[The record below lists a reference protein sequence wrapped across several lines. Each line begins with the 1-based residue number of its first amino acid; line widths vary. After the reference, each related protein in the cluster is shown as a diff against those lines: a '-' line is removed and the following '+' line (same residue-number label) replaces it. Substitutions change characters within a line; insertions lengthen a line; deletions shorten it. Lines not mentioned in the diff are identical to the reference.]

1 MPHQVQQSCIEEGA
15 AGRRLSSVPLLSAL
29 DEPTLAALDAELRW
43 VRVQGGQ
50 TLFRE
55 NDVADALYVVMSGC
69 LGVSVSD
76 GHGGNTLISRI
87 SAGETVGEMGILDG
101 GFRSATV
108 EALRD
113 TELLRLDKS
122 SCERLVERY
131 PRSMLSLMSLLVRRL
146 RNTTRHLDEQAQV
159 RTVALVPADWFVDHR
174 RVAHD
179 LVNRLVADGQRA
191 LLLDCKSANRSTEWL
206 SVMETG
212 HDLVVYCAEPENPD
226 WTKLCLRQADR
237 VLLLA
242 SSGAPFM
249 MPTWLAEVDMD
260 CRRPFDLVMI
270 QQGRQNIGRTVE
282 RWRARLPIDVV
293 CQVRHGNP
301 NDIARLLRLLRGT
314 AVGLVLSAGGARGFA
329 HLGVVRALREAHVPI
344 DRVGGCSMGA
354 IVGAAVAMEWGDAE
368 IRERLRSA
376 FVESNPINDYTLPF
390 LSLVKGNKVAR
401 RLEEHF
407 GSIDIEDLWRPFF
420 CVSTN
425 LSAGVLVVHRDGP
438 LTRALR
444 ASVAIPGLL
453 PPVMIDREA
462 HVDGGVMNW
471 LPVDVMGSKRGPIIA
486 VDAASDP
493 ALASFEEGNGT
504 QSDWRLWRRWG
515 KMPPIVDLLFRAAT
529 VSSDALGKAA
539 RGQANILFKPALE
552 TVDLLDWKACD
563 RAIDAGYRHAI
574 EKLEQHEKSMAQ
586 RQW

>member
-1 MPHQVQQSCIEEGA
+1 MPPQVQQSRIEEKA
-15 AGRRLSSVPLLSAL
+15 IGRLLSSVPLLSAL
-29 DEPTLAALDAELRW
+29 DAPSLAALDAELK
-43 VRVQGGQ
+43 RVNVPGGQ

-55 NDVADALYVVMSGC
+55 NDIADALYVVMSGC

-76 GHGGNTLISRI
+76 GHGCDTLVSRI
-87 SAGETVGEMGILDG
+87 VAGETVGEMGILDG

-122 SCERLVERY
+122 SCERLVEQY

-146 RNTTRHLDEQAQV
+146 RNTTRHLDDQAQV
-159 RTVALVPADWFVDHR
+159 RTVALVSTDHYADHR

-206 SVMETG
+206 SAAEADN
-212 HDLVVYCAEPENPD
+212 DLVVYCAEPANPD

-237 VLLLA
+237 VLLVA
-242 SSGAPFM
+242 SSGAPFT
-249 MPTWLAEVDMD
+249 MPTWLAEEGKE
-260 CRRPFDLVMI
+260 CRRPFDLVVI
-270 QQGRQNIGRTVE
+270 RQGRNIGRTVE
-282 RWRARLPIDVV
+282 CWRARLPIDVV

-329 HLGVVRALREAHVPI
+329 HLGVVRALREAHIPI
-344 DRVGGCSMGA
+344 DRIGGCSMGA
-354 IVGAAVAMEWGDAE
+354 IIGAAVAMEWDDAE

-390 LSLVKGNKVAR
+390 LSLVKGRKITR

-407 GSIDIEDLWRPFF
+407 GSTCIEDLWRPFF

-425 LSAGVLVVHRDGP
+425 LSAGVLAVHRGGP
-438 LTRALR
+438 LVRALR

-462 HVDGGVMNW
+462 HVDGGVINW
-471 LPVDVMGSKRGPIIA
+471 LPVDVMGSKRGPVIA
-486 VDAASDP
+486 VDAASNP
-493 ALASFEEGNGT
+493 ALVSFAGGNST
-504 QSDWRLWRRWG
+504 QPDWRLWRRWA

-529 VSSDALGKAA
+529 VSCDALGRAA
-539 RGQANILFKPALE
+539 CGQADILFKPALE

-563 RAIDAGYRHAI
+563 RAIEAGYRHAV
-574 EKLEQHEKSMAQ
+574 ELLEQRDKATAH

>member
-1 MPHQVQQSCIEEGA
+1 MPPQVQQSRIEEKAIG
-15 AGRRLSSVPLLSAL
+15 GRLSSVPLLSAL
-29 DEPTLAALDAELRW
+29 DEPSLAALDAELK
-43 VRVQGGQ
+43 RVSVPGGQ

-76 GHGGNTLISRI
+76 GHGGDTLISRI
-87 SAGETVGEMGILDG
+87 VAGETVGEMGILDG

-113 TELLRLDKS
+113 SELLRLDKS
-122 SCERLVERY
+122 SCERLVEQY
-131 PRSMLSLMSLLVRRL
+131 PRSMLSLVSLLVRRL
-146 RNTTRHLDEQAQV
+146 RNTTRHLDDQAQV
-159 RTVALVPADWFVDHR
+159 RTVALVSTDHYADHR

-191 LLLDCKSANRSTEWL
+191 LLLDCKSASRSTEWL
-206 SVMETG
+206 SAAEAAN
-212 HDLVVYCAEPENPD
+212 DLVVYCAEPANPD

-237 VLLLA
+237 VLLVA
-242 SSGAPFM
+242 SSGAPFA
-249 MPTWLAEVDMD
+249 MPTWLAEEGRD
-260 CRRPFDLVMI
+260 CRRPFDLVVI
-270 QQGRQNIGRTVE
+270 QQAQRNIGRTVE
-282 RWRARLPIDVV
+282 FWRARLPIDVV
-293 CQVRHGNP
+293 CQVRHGNS

-344 DRVGGCSMGA
+344 DRIGGCSMGA
-354 IVGAAVAMEWGDAE
+354 IVGAAVAMEWADAE
-368 IRERLRSA
+368 IRERLRNA

-390 LSLVKGNKVAR
+390 LSLVKGNKVTR

-407 GSIDIEDLWRPFF
+407 GSIRIEDLWRPFF

-425 LSAGVLVVHRDGP
+425 LSAGAVAVHRDGP

-453 PPVMIDREA
+453 PPVMIDGEA

-471 LPVDVMGSKRGPIIA
+471 LPVDLMDSKRGPVIA

-493 ALASFEEGNGT
+493 ALVSFEGGSGT
-504 QSDWRLWRRWG
+504 QPDWRFWRRWG

-529 VSSDALGKAA
+529 VSSDALGRAA
-539 RGQANILFKPALE
+539 CGQADILFKPALE

-574 EKLEQHEKSMAQ
+574 EKLEQQDKSMAH

>member
-1 MPHQVQQSCIEEGA
+1 MPPQVQQSRIEEKA
-15 AGRRLSSVPLLSAL
+15 IGRLLSSVPLLSAL
-29 DEPTLAALDAELRW
+29 DAPSLAALDAELK
-43 VRVQGGQ
+43 RVNVPGGQ

-55 NDVADALYVVMSGC
+55 NDIADALYVVMSGC

-76 GHGGNTLISRI
+76 GHGCDTLVSRI
-87 SAGETVGEMGILDG
+87 VAGETVGEMGILDG

-122 SCERLVERY
+122 SCERLVEQY

-146 RNTTRHLDEQAQV
+146 RNTTRHLDDHAQV
-159 RTVALVPADWFVDHR
+159 RTVALVSTDHYADHR

-179 LVNRLVADGQRA
+179 LVNRLVAGGQRA

-206 SVMETG
+206 SAAEADN
-212 HDLVVYCAEPENPD
+212 DLVVYCAEPANPD

-237 VLLLA
+237 VLLVA
-242 SSGAPFM
+242 SSGAPFT
-249 MPTWLAEVDMD
+249 MPTWLTEEGKE
-260 CRRPFDLVMI
+260 CRRPFDLVVI
-270 QQGRQNIGRTVE
+270 RQGRNIGRTVE
-282 RWRARLPIDVV
+282 CWRARLPIDVV

-329 HLGVVRALREAHVPI
+329 HLGVVRALREAHIPI
-344 DRVGGCSMGA
+344 DRIGGCSMGA
-354 IVGAAVAMEWGDAE
+354 IIGAAVAMEWDDAE

-390 LSLVKGNKVAR
+390 LSLVKGRKITR

-407 GSIDIEDLWRPFF
+407 GSTCIEDLWRPFF

-425 LSAGVLVVHRDGP
+425 LSAGVLAVHRGGP
-438 LTRALR
+438 LVRALR

-462 HVDGGVMNW
+462 HVDGGVINW
-471 LPVDVMGSKRGPIIA
+471 LPVDVMGSKRGPVIA
-486 VDAASDP
+486 VDAASNP
-493 ALASFEEGNGT
+493 ALVSFAGGNST
-504 QSDWRLWRRWG
+504 QPDWRFWRRWA

-529 VSSDALGKAA
+529 VSCDALGRAA
-539 RGQANILFKPALE
+539 CGQADILFKPALE

-563 RAIDAGYRHAI
+563 RAIEAGYRHAL
-574 EKLEQHEKSMAQ
+574 ELLEQRDKATAH

>member
-1 MPHQVQQSCIEEGA
+1 MPHHVQQSCIEEGA
-15 AGRRLSSVPLLSAL
+15 VGRRLASVALLSAL
-29 DEPTLAALDAELRW
+29 DEPTLAALDAELKW
-43 VRVQGGQ
+43 VRVPGGQ

-76 GHGGNTLISRI
+76 GHGGDTLISRI
-87 SAGETVGEMGILDG
+87 VAGETVGEMGILDG

-122 SCERLVERY
+122 SCERLVDRY
-131 PRSMLSLMSLLVRRL
+131 PRSMLSLVSLLVRRL
-146 RNTTRHLDEQAQV
+146 RNTTRHLDDQAQV
-159 RTVALVPADWFVDHR
+159 RTVALVSTDHDADHR

-191 LLLDCKSANRSTEWL
+191 LLLDCESANRSTEWL
-206 SVMETG
+206 SVAEADN
-212 HDLVVYCAEPENPD
+212 DLVVYCAEPTNPD

-237 VLLLA
+237 VLLVA
-242 SSGAPFM
+242 SSGAPFT
-249 MPTWLAEVDMD
+249 MPIWLAEEGKE
-260 CRRPFDLVMI
+260 CRRPFDLVVI
-270 QQGRQNIGRTVE
+270 RQGRGNIRRTVE
-282 RWRARLPIDVV
+282 CWRARLPIDVV

-354 IVGAAVAMEWGDAE
+354 IVGAAVAMEWDDAE

-390 LSLVKGNKVAR
+390 LSLVKGNKVTR

-407 GSIDIEDLWRPFF
+407 GSIGIEDLWRPFF

-471 LPVDVMGSKRGPIIA
+471 LPVDVMGAKRGPVIA

-493 ALASFEEGNGT
+493 ALTSFEGGNGA
-504 QSDWRLWRRWG
+504 QSDWRFWRRWG

-529 VSSDALGKAA
+529 VSSDALGRAA
-539 RGQANILFKPALE
+539 RGQADILFKPALE

-574 EKLEQHEKSMAQ
+574 ELLEQRDKATA
-586 RQW
+586 RRPW

>member
-1 MPHQVQQSCIEEGA
+1 MPPQVQQSRIEEKA
-15 AGRRLSSVPLLSAL
+15 IGRLLSSVPLLSAL
-29 DEPTLAALDAELRW
+29 DAPSLAALDAELK
-43 VRVQGGQ
+43 RVNVPGGQ

-55 NDVADALYVVMSGC
+55 NDIADALYVVMSGC

-76 GHGGNTLISRI
+76 GHGCDTLVSRI
-87 SAGETVGEMGILDG
+87 VAGETVGEMGILDG

-122 SCERLVERY
+122 SCERLVEQY

-146 RNTTRHLDEQAQV
+146 RNTTRHLDDQAQV
-159 RTVALVPADWFVDHR
+159 RTVALVSTDHYADHR

-206 SVMETG
+206 SAAEADN
-212 HDLVVYCAEPENPD
+212 DLVVYCAEPANPD

-237 VLLLA
+237 VLLVA
-242 SSGAPFM
+242 SSGAPFT
-249 MPTWLAEVDMD
+249 MPTWLAEEGKE
-260 CRRPFDLVMI
+260 CRRPFDLVVI
-270 QQGRQNIGRTVE
+270 RQGRNIGRTVE
-282 RWRARLPIDVV
+282 CWRARLPIDVV

-329 HLGVVRALREAHVPI
+329 HLGVVRALREAHIPI
-344 DRVGGCSMGA
+344 DRIGGCSMGA
-354 IVGAAVAMEWGDAE
+354 IIGAAVAMEWDDAE

-390 LSLVKGNKVAR
+390 LSLVKGRKITR

-407 GSIDIEDLWRPFF
+407 GSTCIEDLWRPFF

-425 LSAGVLVVHRDGP
+425 LSAGVLAVHRGGP
-438 LTRALR
+438 LVRALR

-462 HVDGGVMNW
+462 HVDGGVINW
-471 LPVDVMGSKRGPIIA
+471 LPVDVMGSKRGPVIA
-486 VDAASDP
+486 VDAASNP
-493 ALASFEEGNGT
+493 ALVSFAGGNST
-504 QSDWRLWRRWG
+504 QPDWRFWRRWA

-529 VSSDALGKAA
+529 VSCDALGRAA
-539 RGQANILFKPALE
+539 CGQADILFKPALE

-563 RAIDAGYRHAI
+563 RAIEAGYRHAVDL
-574 EKLEQHEKSMAQ
+574 LEQRDKATAY

>member
-15 AGRRLSSVPLLSAL
+15 IRKRLSSVPLLSAL
-29 DEPTLAALDAELRW
+29 DELSLAALDAQLQW
-43 VRVQGGQ
+43 VRVPGGQ

-55 NDVADALYVVMSGC
+55 NDIADALYVVMSGC
-69 LGVSVSD
+69 LGVTVSD
-76 GHGGNTLISRI
+76 GHGRDTVVSRI
-87 SAGETVGEMGILDG
+87 VAGETVGEMGILDG
-101 GFRSATV
+101 GLRSATV

-113 TELLRLDKS
+113 SELLRLDKS
-122 SCERLVERY
+122 SCERLVEQH

-146 RNTTRHLDEQAQV
+146 RNTTRHADGQAPI
-159 RTVALVPADWFVDHR
+159 RTVALVSADSDADHH

-191 LLLDCKSANRSTEWL
+191 LLLDCNSASRSTEWL
-206 SVMETG
+206 SAAEAAN
-212 HDLVVYCAEPENPD
+212 DLVVYCAEPSNPD
-226 WTKLCLRQADR
+226 WNKLCLRQADR
-237 VLLLA
+237 VLLVA

-249 MPTWLAEVDMD
+249 MPPWLAEEGKE
-260 CRRPFDLVMI
+260 CRRPLDLVMI
-270 QQGRQNIGRTVE
+270 QQGRRDIGRTVE
-282 RWRARLPIDVV
+282 CWRARLPIDVV
-293 CQVRHGNP
+293 CKVRHGNP

-329 HLGVVRALREAHVPI
+329 HLGIVRALREAHVPI

-354 IVGAAVAMEWGDAE
+354 IVGAAVAMEWDDAE
-368 IRERLRSA
+368 TRERLRSA

-390 LSLVKGNKVAR
+390 LSLVKGHKVTR

-407 GSIDIEDLWRPFF
+407 GSTCIEDLWRPFF

-425 LSAGVLVVHRDGP
+425 LSAGVLAVHRDGP
-438 LTRALR
+438 LVRALR

-462 HVDGGVMNW
+462 HVDGGVINW
-471 LPVDVMGSKRGPIIA
+471 LPVDVMGSKRGPVIA

-493 ALASFEEGNGT
+493 ALVSFEGGNGT
-504 QSDWRLWRRWG
+504 QRDWRFWRRWR
-515 KMPPIVDLLFRAAT
+515 KMPPIVDLLFRATT
-529 VSSDALGKAA
+529 VSSDALGRAA
-539 RGQANILFKPALE
+539 CGQADILFKPALE

-574 EKLEQHEKSMAQ
+574 ELLEQRDKATAH

>member
-1 MPHQVQQSCIEEGA
+1 MPPQVQQSRIEEKA
-15 AGRRLSSVPLLSAL
+15 IGRLLSSVPLLSAL
-29 DEPTLAALDAELRW
+29 DAPSLAALDAELK
-43 VRVQGGQ
+43 RVNVPGGQ

-55 NDVADALYVVMSGC
+55 NDIADALYVVMSGC

-76 GHGGNTLISRI
+76 GHGCDTLVSRI
-87 SAGETVGEMGILDG
+87 VAGETVGEMGILDG

-122 SCERLVERY
+122 SCERLVEQY

-146 RNTTRHLDEQAQV
+146 RNTTRHLDDQAQV
-159 RTVALVPADWFVDHR
+159 RTVALVSTDHYADHR

-206 SVMETG
+206 SAAEADN
-212 HDLVVYCAEPENPD
+212 DLVVYCAEAANPD

-237 VLLLA
+237 VLLVA
-242 SSGAPFM
+242 SSGAPFT
-249 MPTWLAEVDMD
+249 MPTWLAEEGKE
-260 CRRPFDLVMI
+260 CRRPFDLVVI
-270 QQGRQNIGRTVE
+270 RQGRNIGRTVE
-282 RWRARLPIDVV
+282 CWRARLPIDVV

-329 HLGVVRALREAHVPI
+329 HLGVVRALREAHIPI
-344 DRVGGCSMGA
+344 DRIGGCSMGA
-354 IVGAAVAMEWGDAE
+354 IIGAAVAMEWDDAE

-390 LSLVKGNKVAR
+390 LSLVKGRKITR

-407 GSIDIEDLWRPFF
+407 GSTCIEDLWRPFF

-425 LSAGVLVVHRDGP
+425 LSAGVLAVHRGGP
-438 LTRALR
+438 LVRALR

-462 HVDGGVMNW
+462 HVDGGVINW
-471 LPVDVMGSKRGPIIA
+471 LPVDVMGSKRGPVIA
-486 VDAASDP
+486 VDAASNP
-493 ALASFEEGNGT
+493 ALVSFAGGNST
-504 QSDWRLWRRWG
+504 QPDWRFWRRWA

-529 VSSDALGKAA
+529 VSCDALGRAA
-539 RGQANILFKPALE
+539 CGQADILFKPALE

-563 RAIDAGYRHAI
+563 RAIEAGYRHAV
-574 EKLEQHEKSMAQ
+574 ELLEQRDKATAY

>member
-1 MPHQVQQSCIEEGA
+1 MPSQVQQSRIEEGA
-15 AGRRLSSVPLLSAL
+15 VGRRLSAVPLLSAL
-29 DEPTLAALDAELRW
+29 DELSLAALDAELK
-43 VRVQGGQ
+43 RVLIPGGQ
-50 TLFRE
+50 TLFHE
-55 NDVADALYVVMSGC
+55 NDVADALYIVISGC
-69 LGVSVSD
+69 LGVIVSD
-76 GHGGNTLISRI
+76 GHGRDILVSRI
-87 SAGETVGEMGILDG
+87 VAGETVGEMGLFDG
-101 GFRSATV
+101 GFRSATI

-122 SCERLVERY
+122 SCARLVEQH
-131 PRSMLSLMSLLVRRL
+131 PGSMLSLMSLLVRRL
-146 RNTTRHLDEQAQV
+146 RNTTRHADGQAPI
-159 RTVALVPADWFVDHR
+159 RTVALVAADHDADHQS
-174 RVAHD
+174 VAHD

-191 LLLDCKSANRSTEWL
+191 LLLDCKSADRSTEWL
-206 SVMETG
+206 SAAEAAN
-212 HDLVVYCAEPENPD
+212 DLVVYCAEPANSD

-237 VLLLA
+237 VLLVA
-242 SSGAPFM
+242 SSGLPFT
-249 MPTWLAEVDMD
+249 MPTSLAQDGKD
-260 CRRPFDLVMI
+260 CRQPLDLVLLH
-270 QQGRQNIGRTVE
+270 QGRRDVGQTIE
-282 RWRARLPIDVV
+282 RWCTRPPIDVV
-293 CQVRHGNP
+293 CHVRHGNP
-301 NDIARLLRLLRGT
+301 NDIARLARLLRGT

-344 DRVGGCSMGA
+344 DLIGGCSMGA
-354 IVGAAVAMEWGDAE
+354 IVGAAVAMEWDDAE

-407 GSIDIEDLWRPFF
+407 GRMRIEDLWRPFF

-425 LSAGVLVVHRDGP
+425 LSEGAVAVHRDGP

-471 LPVDVMGSKRGPIIA
+471 LPVDVMGSKRGPVIA
-486 VDAASDP
+486 VDVASDP
-493 ALASFEEGNGT
+493 ALMSFEECNGT
-504 QSDWRLWRRWG
+504 RPDWRFWRRPG

-529 VSSDALGKAA
+529 VSSDALGRTA
-539 RGQANILFKPALE
+539 RGQADILFKPALE

-574 EKLEQHEKSMAQ
+574 ETLEHRDKSMVH

>member
-1 MPHQVQQSCIEEGA
+1 MPHQVLQSCIEEGA
-15 AGRRLSSVPLLSAL
+15 VGRRLSSVALLSAL
-29 DEPTLAALDAELRW
+29 DGPTLAALEAELKW
-43 VRVQGGQ
+43 VRVPGGQ
-50 TLFRE
+50 ILFRE

-76 GHGGNTLISRI
+76 GHGGDALVSRI
-87 SAGETVGEMGILDG
+87 VAGETVGEMGILDG
-101 GFRSATV
+101 GIRSATV

-122 SCERLVERY
+122 SCERLVDQY

-146 RNTTRHLDEQAQV
+146 RNTTRHLDDQAQV
-159 RTVALVPADWFVDHR
+159 RTVALVSTDHDADHR
-174 RVAHD
+174 RVGHD

-191 LLLDCKSANRSTEWL
+191 LLLDCKSVNRSTEWL
-206 SVMETG
+206 SAAEAAN
-212 HDLVVYCAEPENPD
+212 DLVVYCAEPSNPD

-237 VLLLA
+237 VLLIA
-242 SSGAPFM
+242 SSGAPFA
-249 MPTWLAEVDMD
+249 MPTWLPEEGKE

-270 QQGRQNIGRTVE
+270 QQGRRNIGRTVE
-282 RWRARLPIDVV
+282 CWRARLPIDVV

-329 HLGVVRALREAHVPI
+329 HLGVVRALREAQIPI
-344 DRVGGCSMGA
+344 DRIGGCSMGA
-354 IVGAAVAMEWGDAE
+354 IVGAAVAMEWDDAE
-368 IRERLRSA
+368 IRQRLRSA

-390 LSLVKGNKVAR
+390 LSLVKGHKVTR

-407 GSIDIEDLWRPFF
+407 GSTCIEDLWRPFF
-420 CVSTN
+420 CVSAN
-425 LSAGVLVVHRDGP
+425 LSAGALAVHRDGP
-438 LTRALR
+438 LVRALR

-453 PPVMIDREA
+453 PPVMIDRQA
-462 HVDGGVMNW
+462 HVDGGVINW
-471 LPVDVMGSKRGPIIA
+471 LPVDVMGSKRGPVIA
-486 VDAASDP
+486 VDVASDP
-493 ALASFEEGNGT
+493 ALVAFEGGKSM
-504 QSDWRLWRRWG
+504 QADWRFWRRWG

-529 VSSDALGKAA
+529 VSCDALGRAA
-539 RGQANILFKPALE
+539 CGQADILFKPALE

-574 EKLEQHEKSMAQ
+574 ELLEQRDKATAR

>member
-1 MPHQVQQSCIEEGA
+1 MQHHVQQSCIEEGA
-15 AGRRLSSVPLLSAL
+15 VGRRLSSVPLLRAL
-29 DEPTLAALDAELRW
+29 DESTLAALDAELEW
-43 VRVQGGQ
+43 VRVPGGQ

-76 GHGGNTLISRI
+76 GQGRDTLVSRI
-87 SAGETVGEMGILDG
+87 VAGETVGEMGILDG

-122 SCERLVERY
+122 SCERLVERH
-131 PRSMLSLMSLLVRRL
+131 PRLMLSLMSLLVRRL
-146 RNTTRHLDEQAQV
+146 RHTTRHLDDHVQV
-159 RTVALVPADWFVDHR
+159 RTVALVSADHFADHR

-191 LLLDCKSANRSTEWL
+191 LLLDCKSVNRSTEWL
-206 SVMETG
+206 SAAESYN
-212 HDLVVYCAEPENPD
+212 DLVVYCAEPSNPD

-237 VLLLA
+237 VLLVA
-242 SSGAPFM
+242 SSGAPFA
-249 MPTWLAEVDMD
+249 MPTWLAEEGKD

-270 QQGRQNIGRTVE
+270 QQERKNIGRTVE
-282 RWRARLPIDVV
+282 CWRARPPIDVV

-329 HLGVVRALREAHVPI
+329 HLGVVRALREAHIPI
-344 DRVGGCSMGA
+344 DRIGGCSMGA
-354 IVGAAVAMEWGDAE
+354 IVGAAVAMEWDDAE

-407 GSIDIEDLWRPFF
+407 GSTRIEDLWRPFF

-425 LSAGVLVVHRDGP
+425 LSAGVLAVHRDGA
-438 LTRALR
+438 LVRALR

-462 HVDGGVMNW
+462 HVDGGVINW
-471 LPVDVMGSKRGPIIA
+471 LPIDVMGAKRGPIIA

-493 ALASFEEGNGT
+493 ALVSFEGGNGT
-504 QSDWRLWRRWG
+504 QPDWRFWRRWR

-529 VSSDALGKAA
+529 VSSDALGRAA
-539 RGQANILFKPALE
+539 CGQADILFKPALE
-552 TVDLLDWKACD
+552 SVDMLDWKACD

-574 EKLEQHEKSMAQ
+574 EKLEQRDKATAH
-586 RQW
+586 RQS